1 MNIRKKNDEPFASQP
16 FNYFII
22 DTDVGGDDAQ
32 ALMLGFHFAKKYNKT
47 LLGITAIDGN
57 TTVENVVTNILLTMA
72 VSDVKYPVYQGS

>member
-1 MNIRKKNDEPFASQP
+1 MNIRKNNDEPFNSQS

-32 ALMLGFHFAKKYNKT
+32 ALMLGFHLAKKYNKT

-57 TTVENVVTNILLTMA
+57 TTV
-72 VSDVKYPVYQGS
+72 